1 MSKKRNVM
9 VCVTQ
14 QKTCERLIK
23 RGTVVRKYI
32 KDSEL
37 YVFHVVNGSNKFLD
51 SEKESNA
58 LEYLF
63 SVTKVENGNMVVTR
77 SENVLK
83 SIIDFVKERDIAE
96 IVIGE
101 GAETEEDEDEAE
113 TFLNK
118 LEQSLPGVNINIV
131 EREIQD

>member
-1 MSKKRNVM
+1 MSKRKNVM

-23 RGTVVRKYI
+23 RGVVVRKYI
-32 KDSEL
+32 KGDEL
-37 YVFHVVNGSNKFLD
+37 YVFHVVTGSNKFLD

-63 SVTKVENGNMVVTR
+63 SVTKAESGNMVVTR

-83 SIIDFVKERDIAE
+83 SIVDFVNEKDIAE
-96 IVIGE
+96 IIIGE
-101 GAETEEDEDEAE
+101 GAETEEEEE

-118 LEQSLPGVNINIV
+118 LEQNLPGVNINIV

>member
-1 MSKKRNVM
+1 MNKKRNVM

-14 QKTCERLIK
+14 QRTCERLIK
-23 RGTVVRKYI
+23 RGVVVQKYI

-37 YVFHVVNGSNKFLD
+37 YVFHVVTGSNKFLD

-63 SVTKVENGNMVVTR
+63 SVTKAEKGNMVVTR
-77 SENVLK
+77 SENVLN
-83 SIIDFVKERDIAE
+83 SIVEFVREHDINE
-96 IVIGE
+96 IIIGE
-101 GAETEEDEDEAE
+101 GAEAEGEEEE

-118 LEQSLPGVNINIV
+118 LEQNLPGVNINIV